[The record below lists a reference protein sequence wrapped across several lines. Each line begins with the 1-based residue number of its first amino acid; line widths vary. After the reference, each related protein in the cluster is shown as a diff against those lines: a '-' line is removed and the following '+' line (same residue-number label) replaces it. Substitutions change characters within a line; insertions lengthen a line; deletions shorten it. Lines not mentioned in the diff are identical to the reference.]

1 MKHILIIVIA
11 TFSLLNCKAQSP
23 ILPINDLGRHNIDNA
38 YYKDLNNELNDFEG
52 TWLYTN
58 GNTSLK
64 IVLVKKPMYFNG
76 DYYQDLI
83 IGEYQYIED
92 GVEKIN
98 TLASLNLDLGYSHEI
113 TGNSILNTCFYLP
126 TDDCVEGEIRLRV
139 SLADAITE
147 HVATVLLQKRVV
159 NGQDALKAFI
169 VFNYFSPLSEGETMP
184 EPTMPW
190 QDVYILIKQ

>member
-23 ILPINDLGRHNIDNA
+23 IFPLGDWSDEQANA
-38 YYKDLNNELNDFEG
+38 YYKDLNNELNAFEG

-64 IVLVKKPMYFNG
+64 IVLVKKPMSFNG
-76 DYYQDLI
+76 DYYEDLI

-98 TLASLNLDLGYSHEI
+98 TLASLNLDLGYNHKI
-113 TGNSILNTCFYLP
+113 RGKSIHNNCFFLP

-139 SLADAITE
+139 RLTDAITE
-147 HVATVLLQKRVV
+147 HVATVLLQKRVI

-169 VFNYFSPLSEGETMP
+169 VFNYYKPLFEGETMP
-184 EPTMPW
+184 APTLPW

>member
-23 ILPINDLGRHNIDNA
+23 ILPLSDWTDEQTNA
-38 YYKDLNNELNDFEG
+38 YYKDLNNELNAFEG

-64 IVLVKKPMYFNG
+64 IVLVKKTMYFNG
-76 DYYQDLI
+76 NYYEDLI
-83 IGEYQYIED
+83 VGEYQYIED

-98 TLASLNLDLGYSHEI
+98 TLASLNLNLGFSHKI
-113 TGNSILNTCFYLP
+113 SGSSILNTCFFLP
-126 TDDCVEGEIRLRV
+126 TDDCVEGEIRLNV
-139 SLADAITE
+139 SLIDAITP
-147 HVATVLLQKRVV
+147 HWANVLLQKRVV

-169 VFNYFSPLSEGETMP
+169 VFNYSGNDYPDVLPSPTL
-184 EPTMPW
+184 PW